1 MVKSVD
7 YYQNVVSNFIRQDLA
22 STNDL
27 YQHEV
32 NLFCYLRDLYS
43 KVKSEFDISK
53 DDIDS
58 LLYLNNML
66 NQTQRNLHYY
76 HQLDNK
82 KIS

>member
-1 MVKSVD
+1 MVRSVN
-7 YYQNVVSNFIRQDLA
+7 YYQHVVNNFIREDLH

-43 KVKSEFDISK
+43 RVKSDFDITK
-53 DDIDS
+53 DDIDVII
-58 LLYLNNML
+58 YLDNML
-66 NQTQRNLHYY
+66 NQTQKNLYYY

-82 KIS
+82 KVS

>member
-1 MVKSVD
+1 MVKSVN
-7 YYQNVVSNFIRQDLA
+7 YYQHVVNNFIREDLH

-43 KVKSEFDISK
+43 RVKSEFDIAK
-53 DDIDS
+53 DDIDV
-58 LLYLNNML
+58 LRYLNSML
-66 NQTQRNLHYY
+66 NQSQRTLYYY

-82 KIS
+82 KVS

>member
-1 MVKSVD
+1 MVRSVN
-7 YYQNVVSNFIRQDLA
+7 YYQHVVNNFIREDLH

-43 KVKSEFDISK
+43 RVKSDFDISK
-53 DDIDS
+53 DDIDV
-58 LLYLNNML
+58 LIYLDNML
-66 NQTQRNLHYY
+66 NQTQKNLYYY

-82 KIS
+82 KVS

>member
-1 MVKSVD
+1 MIRSVN
-7 YYQNVVSNFIRQDLA
+7 YYQHVVNNFIREDLH

-43 KVKSEFDISK
+43 RVKSEFDIAK
-53 DDIDS
+53 DDIDV
-58 LLYLNNML
+58 LRYLNSML
-66 NQTQRNLHYY
+66 NQSQRTLYYY

-82 KIS
+82 KVS